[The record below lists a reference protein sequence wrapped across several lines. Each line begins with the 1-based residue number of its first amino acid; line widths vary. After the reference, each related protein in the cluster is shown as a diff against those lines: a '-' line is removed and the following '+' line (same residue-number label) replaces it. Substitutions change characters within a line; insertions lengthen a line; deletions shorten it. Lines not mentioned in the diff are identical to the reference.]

1 MDIQRVTLRDI
12 VNFRPRE
19 LSNEVWNKIPLEA
32 AGGLLHIRLLDVIH
46 WAWKKGRELEAYRD
60 TEKYPPDK
68 SFSVSLVEHTIK
80 SIHEPHVEIRMN
92 QKKVGSVH
100 FLVKLEITIRA
111 MKLEIK
117 NARIEK
123 IKAGDWNAKGSF
135 FCEGFLLAKRE
146 SNPLDLPGTVDL
158 GEGLEI

>member
-1 MDIQRVTLRDI
+1 MDIQRVTLSDI

-32 AGGLLHIRLLDVIH
+32 AGGLLNIRLLDVIH

-68 SFSVSLVEHTIK
+68 TFTLPLVEHTIT
-80 SIHEPHVEIRMN
+80 STHRPHLEIRMN
-92 QKKVGSVH
+92 QKKVGCVN
-100 FLVKLEITIRA
+100 FEVKIEIAVRA
-111 MKLEIK
+111 MKLEIQ
-117 NARIEK
+117 NARIK
-123 IKAGDWNAKGSF
+123 RIKAGDWKAKGSF
-135 FCEGFLLAKRE
+135 FCEGFLLANRE